1 MSQHG
6 SLPQTPKSACVFLTH
21 TCTHTPPGSWRRQP
35 AHVTDTFP
43 ESLLQQPTMH
53 VSVPSFYLHVPSQLL
68 PQWAGHPLLHPT
80 PPGAAG
86 EALDAPRPPTPEPWL
101 EEAVLPRALW
111 SSQPAQPPGVP
122 RDSSS
127 QQRGDHYQR
136 KGLFFLTN
144 KQL

>member
-43 ESLLQQPTMH
+43 ESLLQQPMMH
-53 VSVPSFYLHVPSQLL
+53 VSVPSFYLYIPSQLL
-68 PQWAGHPLLHPT
+68 PQWAGHPLLHPP

-86 EALDAPRPPTPEPWL
+86 EALDAPHPHPGTLAGGGGPAQSPLVLPTRTAARRPPGLVITTERRSL
-101 EEAVLPRALW
+101 SEERA
-111 SSQPAQPPGVP
+111 
-122 RDSSS
+122 
-127 QQRGDHYQR
+127 
-136 KGLFFLTN
+136 FFLN
-144 KQL
+144 